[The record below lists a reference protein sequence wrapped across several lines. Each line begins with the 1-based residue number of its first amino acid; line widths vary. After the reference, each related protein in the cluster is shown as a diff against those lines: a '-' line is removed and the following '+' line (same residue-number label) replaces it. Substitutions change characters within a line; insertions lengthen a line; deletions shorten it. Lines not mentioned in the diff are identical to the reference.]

1 MQILICFLFLQ
12 CYLELRVELQ
22 LLQVLPQCSRQYT
35 ISITTV
41 LPPLPLLFSLLHLH
55 LLQAHMC
62 IHQQE
67 SSVKQSDRDILS
79 FLLSSCSLSCPSSTQ
94 VDDHIKNF
102 TSITAWLS
110 TTVVLKLSRTVD
122 ILFLFRHI

>member
-1 MQILICFLFLQ
+1 MLPLLQ

-22 LLQVLPQCSRQYT
+22 LLQGLQQCSLQYT

-79 FLLSSCSLSCPSSTQ
+79 FVLSSCSLSCPSSTQ
-94 VDDHIKNF
+94 VDDQIMNF
-102 TSITAWLS
+102 ASITALLP
-110 TTVVLKLSRTVD
+110 TTCCVEIIPYCGYIIFD
-122 ILFLFRHI
+122 